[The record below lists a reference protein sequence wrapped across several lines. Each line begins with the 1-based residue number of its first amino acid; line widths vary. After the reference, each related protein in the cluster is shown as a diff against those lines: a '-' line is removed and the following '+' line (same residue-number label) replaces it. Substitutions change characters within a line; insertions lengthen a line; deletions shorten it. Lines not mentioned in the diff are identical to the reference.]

1 MIERVWI
8 KILHLKWISLHLMSS
23 LSDINFKKFPTTRYQ
38 GSKRKILYWI
48 YECIKELNF
57 TQVLD
62 AFGGSASFSYLAKK
76 MGKEVVYNDLM
87 KFNFL
92 IGTSL
97 IQNQG
102 VTVNQEDID
111 YVLQNKP
118 ILSSSRFI
126 QDNFEDIYFLD
137 HENEW
142 LDRIISNIYT
152 LQSSGDD
159 LLYKQAIFFNA
170 LFQSALAKRP
180 FNLFHRK
187 NLYIRTAD
195 VKRNFGNKTTW
206 EKSFEN
212 HLVTF
217 VHQINS
223 AVFDNGKVCLA
234 RNESAFVIDGSDA
247 DCVYLDPPY
256 YGLKGTNETSNYF
269 RCYHFLEGIANY
281 SDWDKLIN
289 NDTVNKGFKA
299 DAAVGHFNKVD
310 VNTSFEELFHIFM
323 NKTIILSYKSG
334 GNPSIEQL
342 ERMLVKMGK
351 NVTTKTIGYSYA
363 LNRDGKKGIPTVEAL
378 IVAK

>member
-1 MIERVWI
+1 MDIFVSMTEN
-8 KILHLKWISLHLMSS
+8 ST
-23 LSDINFKKFPTTRYQ
+23 INFKSFPTTRYQ

-48 YECIKELNF
+48 HECIKELNF
-57 TQVLD
+57 KQVLD

-87 KFNFL
+87 KFNYL
-92 IGTSL
+92 IGISL
-97 IQNQG
+97 IQNQT
-102 VTVNQEDID
+102 VTVSQDDID
-111 YVLQNKP
+111 YVLQNNP
-118 ILSSSRFI
+118 LSDASRFI
-126 QDNFEDIYFLD
+126 QDNFQDIYFLD

-142 LDRIISNIYT
+142 LDRIISNINT
-152 LQSSGDD
+152 LKSSEDD
-159 LLYKQAIFFNA
+159 LLYKQAILFNA

-206 EKSFEN
+206 EKSFEA

-217 VHQINS
+217 INQINN
-223 AVFDNGKVCLA
+223 AVFDNGKYCLA
-234 RNESAFVIDGSDA
+234 KNESAFLLDRSDA

-256 YGLKGTNETSNYF
+256 YGLTGTNETSNYF

-281 SDWDKLIN
+281 GDWDKLIN
-289 NDTVNKGFKA
+289 NEAVNKGFKA
-299 DAAVGHFNKVD
+299 EVTAGHFNKFD
-310 VNTSFEELFHIFM
+310 INISFEELFHTFM
-323 NKTIILSYKSG
+323 HKTIILSYKSG
-334 GNPSIEQL
+334 GNPSIEHL
-342 ERMLVKMGK
+342 ESMLMKMGK

-363 LNRDGKKGIPTVEAL
+363 LNRDGKKGTPTVEAL